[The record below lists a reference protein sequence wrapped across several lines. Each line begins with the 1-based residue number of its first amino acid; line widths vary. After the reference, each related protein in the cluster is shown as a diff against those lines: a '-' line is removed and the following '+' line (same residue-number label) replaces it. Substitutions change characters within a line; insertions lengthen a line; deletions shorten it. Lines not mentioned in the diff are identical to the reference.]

1 MAATLLE
8 EALLAAVAATLQEEA
23 LLGASEATLP
33 WFGPVPVS
41 CAAGFPNFQACT

>member
-8 EALLAAVAATLQEEA
+8 EALLAAVAATLLEEA

-41 CAAGFPNFQACT
+41 CIQEIIRAAAA